1 MKKKKK
7 KPPYKLKACRSKK
20 CGSLLISWETM
31 IGHTFETIRQAA

>member
-7 KPPYKLKACRSKK
+7 KPPYKACRNKK
-20 CGSLLISWETM
+20 GCVLTSWETM